1 MMVTLVPSSTQQ
13 ADTNLSAVGGTS
25 MDNSTHAI
33 KVTLMSQSTPWYF
46 CIGTPLPS
54 VNINNNPMGTFGG

>member
-25 MDNSTHAI
+25 ME
-33 KVTLMSQSTPWYF
+33 LMSQSTPWYF